1 MNYYSDNK
9 ALQHYLKHP
18 LLQRIVAMKE
28 RGYAECGEYNYAPVN
43 FEVIDFNANDYD
55 AMQVYMASL
64 GFTSNLENTVNKI
77 FVMA

>member
-43 FEVIDFNANDYD
+43 FEEARKGYEEV
-55 AMQVYMASL
+55 L
-64 GFTSNLENTVNKI
+64 NLVGELCAEIIADRKSV
-77 FVMA
+77 V